1 MSSDRNS
8 ILLQPA
14 PLVKMHNYYTLYDQ
28 FLTDNENSDQQPAQ
42 EMQHDSSVLMPPS
55 SELEMSVASPITSE
69 ASSGVSSIRNDSTL
83 GASEAEA
90 LEILES
96 LSVARD
102 TVAALPSTPTPPD
115 STTKWE
121 IYPSPEYPVLMKR
134 YHFSTDSKGYMLV
147 YEYTISV
154 EASSPLPSASSS
166 SSKKKQSKK
175 AVTVSQDVVEKY
187 ILMMDAD
194 SGEINFT
201 PLARAAGHRNI
212 TSKMLSVI
220 PGFSPTNAQK
230 QGRMKK
236 MKNGPMGLR
245 GTWLKFEDAKVLART
260 YCESFKE
267 KLVPFFGPEFVRVS
281 DLVFLRARVDTDD
294 LVYLL
299 PGF

>member
-1 MSSDRNS
+1 
-8 ILLQPA
+8 
-14 PLVKMHNYYTLYDQ
+14 MHNDYTLYNQ
-28 FLTDNENSDQQPAQ
+28 FLTDKENSDQQPAQ
-42 EMQHDSSVLMPPS
+42 GMQHDSSILMPS
-55 SELEMSVASPITSE
+55 FSELEMSTASPITSE
-69 ASSGVSSIRNDSTL
+69 ASSGMSSIRNDPTL
-83 GASEAEA
+83 GVSEAEA

-102 TVAALPSTPTPPD
+102 TAAALPSTPTPPD

-121 IYPSPEYPVLMKR
+121 IYPSPEYPVSMKR
-134 YHFSTDSKGYMLV
+134 YHSSTDSKGYMLV

-154 EASSPLPSASSS
+154 EATFPTLPSLSSS
-166 SSKKKQSKK
+166 SSKTKQSKK
-175 AVTVSQDVVEKY
+175 AATVVQDVVEKY

-220 PGFSPTNAQK
+220 PGFSPTNALN

-267 KLVPFFGPEFVRVS
+267 KLVPFFGPDFVS
-281 DLVFLRARVDTDD
+281 ILSSSFFEIKNG
-294 LVYLL
+294 Y
-299 PGF
+299 